1 MGSLLCKTIKLL
13 SPFQSWREDKLPHLS
28 ERKQDHL
35 EQEGEGNLHHQ
46 PLLPQLTQGLGEGL
60 IHQLREEQLIHQEL
74 EVKQHLQQA
83 VDQRQGHPEEDH
95 PQVLHKVVD
104 PRVEDLLLAV
114 EQLVPLWD
122 VEGEAEVQQPPQLH
136 L

>member
-1 MGSLLCKTIKLL
+1 
-13 SPFQSWREDKLPHLS
+13 
-28 ERKQDHL
+28 
-35 EQEGEGNLHHQ
+35 
-46 PLLPQLTQGLGEGL
+46 
-60 IHQLREEQLIHQEL
+60 LREEQLIHQEL